1 MAEIRPKVSETTEA
15 QIAVHWREEEYYYP
29 SSKFVGQA
37 NLSDPDVL
45 NRFSE
50 EKFPECFREYA
61 DMLSWDQYWHTTLD
75 TNDPPFWK
83 WFVGGK
89 LNASYNCVDRHL
101 AKYKNK
107 AALIF
112 VPEPEGDA
120 PVVVTYRELYVRV
133 NEFAALLRDFCGLKS
148 GDRVTIHMPMVP
160 ELPITMLACARLG
173 VVHSVVFGGFSG
185 EACGMRAAD
194 STSKVLITMDGYYR
208 GGKMLDHKASAEIA
222 LETSAKEGHKVEK
235 VLVWRRQP
243 GKSATAGPFMKARD
257 FWVDEILPEY
267 LGQIVPPVSVDA
279 EHPLFLMYTSGSTG
293 KPKGCQHRTGGY
305 LAYAAGTTKYIQDL
319 HPEDVYWCMADIG
332 WITGHSYI
340 VYGPLALA
348 ATSVIYEGVPNYPD
362 AGRPWRIAERL
373 DVNIFHT
380 SPTAIRM
387 LRKTGPDE
395 PAKYNYH
402 FKHMTT
408 VGEPIE
414 PEVWRWYYETVG
426 KREAVIVDTWWQ
438 TETGGFMCSTKPA
451 LDPMKPGSAG
461 PGMPGIYP
469 AILDE
474 MGEVMA
480 AGAGKAGNI
489 IIRNPW
495 PGIMQTIWGDRERF
509 VNQYYK
515 KYCKDPKSK
524 KWEDWPYFAADGA
537 VLALDGYFRILG
549 RVDDVINVAGHR
561 LGTKEIES
569 ACLTVSEVAEA
580 AVVPVVDEVK
590 GRVPEV
596 YIALKPGIQASKEIT
611 DKVNKAIETI
621 IGKIARPKNIH
632 IVPDMPKT
640 RSGKLMRRILASIS
654 NRMATGDITT
664 LANPDVVEK
673 VRELVQG
680 KEPVAVVADGPE
692 DLKQFG
698 KEE

>member
-1 MAEIRPKVSETTEA
+1 
-15 QIAVHWREEEYYYP
+15 
-29 SSKFVGQA
+29 
-37 NLSDPDVL
+37 
-45 NRFSE
+45 
-50 EKFPECFREYA
+50 
-61 DMLSWDQYWHTTLD
+61 MLSWDQYWHTTLD

-101 AKYKNK
+101 EQHKNK

-120 PVVVTYRELYVRV
+120 TVVLTYRDLYVRV
-133 NEFAALLRDFCGLKS
+133 NEFAALLRDFCGLKK

-173 VVHSVVFGGFSG
+173 VIHSVVFGGFSG

-194 STSKVLITMDGYYR
+194 STSNVLVTMDGYYR

-222 LETSAKEGHKVEK
+222 VETSAKEGHKVQK

-243 GKSATAGPFMKARD
+243 GKSATAAPFAKGRD

-319 HPEDVYWCMADIG
+319 RPSDVYWCMADIG

-348 ATSVIYEGVPNYPD
+348 ATNVMYEGVPNYPD
-362 AGRPWRIAERL
+362 PGRPWRIAERL

-414 PEVWRWYYETVG
+414 PEVWRWYYDAVG

-474 MGEVMA
+474 NAEVMA

-495 PGIMQTIWGDRERF
+495 PGIMQTIWGDKDRF

-515 KYCKDPKSK
+515 KYCKDPKSTR
-524 KWEDWPYFAADGA
+524 WQDWPYFAADGA
-537 VLALDGYFRILG
+537 VLAPDGYFRILG

-580 AVVPVVDEVK
+580 AVVPVVDDVK

-596 YIALKPGIQASKEIT
+596 YVALKPGLHASQEIV
-611 DKVNKAIETI
+611 DKINKAIETI
-621 IGKIARPKNIH
+621 IGKIARPKHVH

-680 KEPVAVVADGPE
+680 KEPVAVLADGPE

>member
-515 KYCKDPKSK
+515 KYCKDTKSK
-524 KWEDWPYFAADGA
+524 KWQDWPYFAADGA

-680 KEPVAVVADGPE
+680 KEPVVVADGPE